1 MVFRLPSDTV
11 MTTELLSKLIKK
23 HEHEVQHRYLK
34 LKEAYESDLE
44 IFHQA
49 PKPKWKPDN
58 RIGVNFPKYCVDT
71 MNGFFI
77 GNPIKVTC
85 DDENISAFLEKFD
98 QYNNQDDKNA
108 ELAKICSIY
117 GTGYE
122 LYYTDEQSEL
132 CSVYLTPIEAFMVFD
147 DSVIE
152 RPMFF
157 VRLYTDWEGKRFG
170 TISDS
175 ETVRR
180 FAIPGPVEWTSEPE
194 PHYFP
199 GVPAVEYQENN
210 ERQGIFEPVLSMV
223 NAYNKALSEKANDVD
238 YFADAYMKVLGSPLD
253 NTQLKNMRDSRIIN
267 FDGNG
272 LEKPEVDF
280 LAKPNSDTTQENLLE
295 RLERLIFQISMVANI
310 SDENFGASSGI
321 ALKYK
326 LFAMSNL
333 EKVKERK
340 FAAGMTRRYRLLFG
354 HPSSRVS
361 PDDWTKVKMTFTPNF
376 PANVL
381 EEAQIAAQLEG
392 LISKETQ
399 LKELS
404 IVDDVKAEMERMEAE
419 EEGEPDILPSFGASG
434 EAADGAE

>member
-1 MVFRLPSDTV
+1 MVFRLPADTV
-11 MTTELLSKLIKK
+11 MTPILLSELLEK
-23 HEHEVQHRYLK
+23 HRREVKRRYEK
-34 LKEAYESDLE
+34 LKNAYESDHE
-44 IFHQA
+44 IFHQKA
-49 PKPKWKPDN
+49 KPKWKPDN
-58 RIGVNFPKYCVDT
+58 RIAVNFPKYCVDT
-71 MNGFFI
+71 MNGFFV

-85 DDENISAFLEKFD
+85 DDEAVSAYLEAFD

-108 ELAKICSIY
+108 ELSKICSIY
-117 GTGYE
+117 GRGYE
-122 LYYTDEQSEL
+122 MYYVDENSEL
-132 CSVYLTPIEAFMVFD
+132 CTAFLTPMDAFMVFD
-147 DSVIE
+147 DSILE

-157 VRLYTDWEGKRFG
+157 VRTYEDWKGNRYG
-170 TISDS
+170 TISDA
-175 ETVRR
+175 ETIRR
-180 FAIPGPVEWTSEPE
+180 FTISGGVRWTSEPE

-199 GVPAVEYQENN
+199 GVPAVEYDENN

-238 YFADAYMKVLGSPLD
+238 YFADAYMKVLGQKLE
-253 NTQLKNMRDSRIIN
+253 NVQLANMRDTRIIN
-267 FDGNG
+267 FDGDG

-280 LAKPNSDTTQENLLE
+280 LAKPNSDTTQENLLA

-340 FAAGMTRRYRLLFG
+340 FAAGMTRRYRLIFG
-354 HPSSRVS
+354 HPLSPVSEDAWARV
-361 PDDWTKVKMTFTPNF
+361 KATFTPNF

-392 LISKETQ
+392 MVSKETQ

-404 IVDDVKAEMERMEAE
+404 IVDDVKAEMARMEAE